1 MKKNVLKLAFTGLM
15 ALGMSSSL
23 AGCGSTFNGLTI
35 NFWHTFGKTPADA
48 IQAKAE
54 LFAKLVKENEGV
66 DVRIQFTYKGAY
78 SDMVGLVNKSFASGE
93 TPTIAVA
100 YPDHVAD
107 YFAAESTPGQY
118 VVDMSRLANDPEIG
132 FGKEAWLGDTKGAED
147 FVQAF
152 YEEGT
157 SYSREGLYSLPYMK
171 SSEVMF
177 YNKQLIKKAMTEIG
191 SDYTSDAE
199 IEEYLSEIS
208 WDDFMDLCQEIVD
221 ANEQGQIAADLLAP
235 AFYDSD
241 GNLIISKIF
250 QNNIGYASISEN
262 GKGVIDFN
270 GVASAT
276 FTPSEAQTKNYNDLI
291 ALMEEMKGQYDN
303 GLFVTKGAYGEYG
316 SNNFVAQKTIFSIG
330 SSGGAGYNF
339 PSTKTFDVGI
349 VKVPASNNNPLYVS
363 QGPSLCLFN
372 NSVSNNDELVK
383 YAWKFLKYI
392 TNPDVNAELCVNG
405 SEGYI
410 PVRQSAYETKL
421 FVDFMKNGE
430 NYAKTA
436 DTVIHGING
445 DYFNA
450 KVFQGSAA
458 LREYTA
464 AALADTLLGKKSAKD
479 ALDSC
484 ISETIKRM

>member
-1 MKKNVLKLAFTGLM
+1 MRKDFGSKPCMYPEPVLIVATYNDDGTPNAMNAAWGGIHEDHEVSLCLSPEHKTVKNILKRKAFTVSFATKETLVG
-15 ALGMSSSL
+15 ADYVGIV
-23 AGCGSTFNGLTI
+23 STFNGLTI

-250 QNNIGYASISEN
+250 QNNIGYASISES

-330 SSGGAGYNF
+330 GALTMEVWSIPSLGMLRQFTTTTRPRRKLPSRTEAFRFSMGGLKEFVTSILVLVYSVMRTANLPSSSGRVCQTGAR
-339 PSTKTFDVGI
+339 
-349 VKVPASNNNPLYVS
+349 PASCS
-363 QGPSLCLFN
+363 PSAILERRRY
-372 NSVSNNDELVK
+372 S
-383 YAWKFLKYI
+383 
-392 TNPDVNAELCVNG
+392 
-405 SEGYI
+405 
-410 PVRQSAYETKL
+410 
-421 FVDFMKNGE
+421 
-430 NYAKTA
+430 
-436 DTVIHGING
+436 
-445 DYFNA
+445 
-450 KVFQGSAA
+450 
-458 LREYTA
+458 
-464 AALADTLLGKKSAKD
+464 
-479 ALDSC
+479 
-484 ISETIKRM
+484 